1 MAYFT
6 QNVFVFDSLVTY
18 LPFFLF
24 LAFIGVMFAV
34 DSSVVPAEKR
44 DAKKQTVSNPPL
56 PAVLIL
62 LAIFSVGGYWFSIR
76 PALGAY
82 FAVEALK
89 TNPNDIDVVTGY
101 FKRSLSYGNA
111 SKNAEIRGRIADYS
125 TQLLGDEKISLD
137 KRKSVLE
144 FAVQEV
150 TKSAEE
156 NPLDFRNYLYLAS
169 FLQQSS
175 SFLSNDGGNTL
186 LQEADKVLQ
195 DAYKLAPQKQLLYL
209 EWSRIKSKLGDGQ
222 GAVDK
227 LKIAVDLNPDVED
240 PRWRLA
246 SAYIRVGE
254 IEKGE
259 EEVKQAPCLVRK
271 NPQTKINARAELD
284 VAFALKRKGLED
296 KASDIFK
303 NILANKEYISDDF
316 VLIKVAEEFARKGD
330 KESAIAAA
338 GRVAEINPALKEESE
353 KFIKT
358 VEQK

>member
-1 MAYFT
+1 MLCSWLISRK
-6 QNVFVFDSLVTY
+6 NVFVFDSLVTY

-89 TNPNDIDVVTGY
+89 TNPNDIDAVTGY

-150 TKSAEE
+150 TKAPKKIHLISEIIYIW
-156 NPLDFRNYLYLAS
+156 L
-169 FLQQSS
+169 
-175 SFLSNDGGNTL
+175 LSCSKAVLSCQTTAGILCSRKRTKFCKTL
-186 LQEADKVLQ
+186 
-195 DAYKLAPQKQLLYL
+195 
-209 EWSRIKSKLGDGQ
+209 
-222 GAVDK
+222 
-227 LKIAVDLNPDVED
+227 
-240 PRWRLA
+240 
-246 SAYIRVGE
+246 
-254 IEKGE
+254 
-259 EEVKQAPCLVRK
+259 
-271 NPQTKINARAELD
+271 IN
-284 VAFALKRKGLED
+284 
-296 KASDIFK
+296 
-303 NILANKEYISDDF
+303 
-316 VLIKVAEEFARKGD
+316 
-330 KESAIAAA
+330 
-338 GRVAEINPALKEESE
+338 
-353 KFIKT
+353 
-358 VEQK
+358 